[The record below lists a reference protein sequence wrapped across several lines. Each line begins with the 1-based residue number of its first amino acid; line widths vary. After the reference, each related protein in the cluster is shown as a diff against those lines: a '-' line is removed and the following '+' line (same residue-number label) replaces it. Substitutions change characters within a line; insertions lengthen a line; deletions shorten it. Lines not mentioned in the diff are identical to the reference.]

1 MHLLSQERGEDR
13 PAHHDCGG
21 LRAVGGA
28 DNLWRSQDGRLVDRQ
43 RGQRQ
48 PGGACR
54 GHLLRRHAFQRRR
67 DQQRRRLHL
76 LPHRVGGGF
85 AVQDGLL
92 PDPPHPHVRR
102 LGRLQHALRL
112 PVQPHGLR
120 AGRLQLLRLPQ
131 VWHAAPDRVR
141 RLHRRHR
148 LHARLLVGL
157 RRGLRLRERGHRG
170 RLLLFRG
177 HSRARGTRGVFHV
190 GGQVGPGG
198 SGPEGGRGGARRVAG
213 VQRQRASHGAWRCP
227 GSEPAH
233 RTRGP
238 RRCVTCG
245 ARAVLSGGVG

>member
-177 HSRARGTRGVFHV
+177 HARARCRGRIEHDGDRKA
-190 GGQVGPGG
+190 GG
-198 SGPEGGRGGARRVAG
+198 GGR
-213 VQRQRASHGAWRCP
+213 RQLLHGTD
-227 GSEPAH
+227 G
-233 RTRGP
+233 
-238 RRCVTCG
+238 
-245 ARAVLSGGVG
+245 